1 MAMKTKNPRHQRK
14 IRIRKKIS
22 GTATKPRLAVFK
34 SNKNIYVALPVEKKP
49 PVDLIGK
56 ISAKNKKTKGVI
68 KWKLFKFDFLKYFS
82 KKVLIN
88 IEENRIRIIKKPNT
102 PRLVNISK

>member
-34 SNKNIYVALPVEKKP
+34 SNKNIYMF
-49 PVDLIGK
+49 
-56 ISAKNKKTKGVI
+56 
-68 KWKLFKFDFLKYFS
+68 KLLM
-82 KKVLIN
+82 I
-88 IEENRIRIIKKPNT
+88 
-102 PRLVNISK
+102 